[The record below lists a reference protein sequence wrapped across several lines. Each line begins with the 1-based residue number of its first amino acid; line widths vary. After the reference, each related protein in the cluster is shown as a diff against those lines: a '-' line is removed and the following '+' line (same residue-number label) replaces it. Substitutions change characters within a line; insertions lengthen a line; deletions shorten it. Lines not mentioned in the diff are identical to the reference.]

1 MTFPT
6 CGSWGA
12 GGTGTDGSG
21 CWALEGVGVVDVAEG
36 AAEEGRD
43 QLGPAVADSWGVEV
57 SLAVTSL
64 EWEPEGCTIGRGAGL
79 PDLTML
85 KWLDAA
91 EGADE
96 VVEVF

>member
-6 CGSWGA
+6 CGSWG
-12 GGTGTDGSG
+12 GTGADDCG
-21 CWALEGVGVVDVAEG
+21 CWAFDGVGVVDVAEG

-43 QLGPAVADSWGVEV
+43 QLEPVVADSWGVKV

-64 EWEPEGCTIGRGAGL
+64 EWSPAGCTTGRGAGL
-79 PDLTML
+79 PDLAVL
-85 KWLDAA
+85 IWLATA
-91 EGADE
+91 EGAGE